1 MILNAVS
8 CCNHCAKVSKN
19 GLKQYDKLTPP
30 SGIESIQGGKDSNG
44 LSAN

>member
-1 MILNAVS
+1 MITQYAY
-8 CCNHCAKVSKN
+8 KVCIHKN
-19 GLKQYDKLTPP
+19 GLKQYDKLTPS